1 MKYTL
6 FNVAP
11 FRLFH
16 LCVFAVTALHL
27 VACERLIH
35 PSLEPFAAYE
45 LRPPAVTKEGLRARF
60 FGATTIAIDDGETAI
75 LTDGFFSRPG
85 MLQVLF
91 TKIEPNEARIIPLL
105 EKVPKPAAVLV
116 AHSHYD
122 HAMDAAMVAQKT
134 DALLLGTE
142 STANIG
148 HGYTKLSSRQIKRPK
163 HGEVWT
169 FGRFSVQFLES
180 PHSPDFWFP
189 GEITYPLKS
198 PVPFTEYR
206 EGRNFSFV
214 LRHKL
219 GTILIHPSANY
230 SPCLYKD
237 VKADVVFLS
246 IGSLGTQSEAFMREY
261 WQQVVRAT
269 GAKLVIPIH
278 WDDLTRPL
286 DKPLLPT
293 PYWADDVEA
302 AMKFVIGMAKADGI
316 HVRFM
321 PLFEAINVMDT
332 IKELY
337 ELHHTGEPGI
347 STGP

>member
-1 MKYTL
+1 MKDTS
-6 FNVAP
+6 FSTAN
-11 FRLFH
+11 FRLVL
-16 LCVFAVTALHL
+16 LCALAVAALHL

-35 PSLEPFAAYE
+35 PSLEPFAAYQ
-45 LRPPAVTKEGLRARF
+45 LKPPVVTKEGLHARF
-60 FGATTIAIDDGETAI
+60 FGATTIEIGDGETAI

-85 MLQVLF
+85 MLDVLF
-91 TKIEPNEARIIPLL
+91 TTIEPNEAIIDAVL
-105 EKVPKPAAVLV
+105 EQVPKPAAVLV

-122 HAMDAAMVAQKT
+122 HAMDAAVVAHKT
-134 DALLLGTE
+134 KALLLGTE

-148 HGYTKLSSRQIKRPK
+148 RGYTKLSSGQIKIPK

-169 FGRFSVQFLES
+169 FGHFSVQFLES
-180 PHSPDFWFP
+180 PHSPDYWFP

-214 LRHKL
+214 LRHQL

-246 IGSLGTQSEAFMREY
+246 IGLLGTQSEAFAREY
-261 WQQVVRAT
+261 WQHVVRAT

-286 DKPLLPT
+286 SKPLLPA
-293 PYWADDVEA
+293 PYLVDDFGA

-321 PLFEAINVMDT
+321 PLIEAINVIDT
-332 IKELY
+332 LKELS
-337 ELHHTGEPGI
+337 EPHRAGQPGVLAI
-347 STGP
+347 P